1 MSRVANNPIKIPD
14 GVSVDIGADQ
24 IDIKGAK
31 GNLSMSIKHNVTVVE
46 NNGHLN
52 YP

>member
-31 GNLSMSIKHNVTVVE
+31 GTLSTVSYT
-46 NNGHLN
+46 HLTLPTN
-52 YP
+52 TPV